1 MELDLSKPGAKE
13 ERAKLKR
20 FHALLNDP
28 SLVPEQAYRR
38 NMAIYPLV
46 CYINNIIG
54 LFLSKNYEVIPIF
67 VGRALRHIEEYPSS
81 PTSAPYYQ
89 LVSQYLKQIVYV
101 LKNFTAISEESLHSF
116 IPEEVLQAGSQEEP
130 DNFLELAR

>member
-28 SLVPEQAYRR
+28 GLVPEQAYRR
-38 NMAIYPLV
+38 NASAYPLV
-46 CYINNIIG
+46 CYVNNIIG

-67 VGRALRHIEEYPSS
+67 VSRALRHIEEHPSS
-81 PTSAPYYQ
+81 LTSAPYYQ
-89 LVSQYLKQIVYV
+89 LVSQYLK
-101 LKNFTAISEESLHSF
+101 
-116 IPEEVLQAGSQEEP
+116 
-130 DNFLELAR
+130 